1 MVNNIPAT
9 IQAAL
14 AKHQAGELIVA
25 EQMYRQ
31 LLSVMSNDAGIL
43 NLLGVA
49 LFQQNKLSEAKVE
62 LLKAINLNRSDP
74 SFYFN
79 LGIVAKAQGDSRQ
92 AEESY
97 RNAIKL
103 KPSYPEATQNLCNL
117 FEEQERYEEARFL
130 YHKAIQANSQDIKV
144 QFKFA
149 LLCKK
154 LGDWKSVIES
164 CQKVLASQTENFEA
178 RYLYAHALQVMGQ
191 ADLAIAQYQAILKN
205 DPQQAYAHFCLSQLL
220 AKRGEMNVALVHAK
234 TAAKLD
240 STRDEIQLNYA
251 SLRLIEHIEPAA
263 FQPNSFGQDIGLA
276 QAVHAI
282 LNDCYAN
289 EASLRGWLFFTQI
302 DYRFFES
309 QLTRYPIQRRVTQW
323 QSYSESIDV
332 NQAAA
337 EHLARISQI
346 EDVSAQNAALEELTL
361 LNTPSLTQDSF
372 AGLAERECEQA
383 VTQFISGEKLNLVIV
398 GAGPIGLV
406 LASAF
411 KVALGNN
418 VNVLLVENR
427 VSSLHHKLPYERRW
441 ITNIPHRL
449 LKGLVD
455 KTLSDI
461 FAKIGDGHYIGCTI
475 NILESLLLLSCRQMG
490 VKFLFTDKPDFA
502 FLQNS
507 NVQLIFDAS
516 GNRFQQI
523 SWPDSSDKIAVRH
536 NIKTDLLR
544 SNDAQI
550 SLYGIKALVSQDND
564 QVTLGSYNNLLFP
577 LHKNQPIKLA
587 MLKLIHIPARL
598 YEVLMSYVTQHN
610 VDNKYFVWPGNL
622 QVAINQIIVI
632 INLNKIEYDYLCKQC
647 IFPMSLA
654 EAMQVEVL
662 NTSLDERTIA
672 IFKLLA
678 SNTTEDDRVDIDA
691 PFLCEP
697 YLVNRD
703 ASEQLFGKPLMR
715 VGDSIY
721 NGNAK
726 LGNGLGLHLSHVRH
740 IQTVLKIYAR

>member
-1 MVNNIPAT
+1 MVNNIPVT
-9 IQAAL
+9 IQTAL

-31 LLSVMSNDAGIL
+31 LLLVMSNDAGIL

-49 LFQQNKLSEAKVE
+49 LFQQNKLSEAKEE
-62 LLKAINLNRSDP
+62 LCKAIKLNSSDP

-97 RNAIKL
+97 RNALKL
-103 KPSYPEATQNLCNL
+103 KPYYPEVTQNLCNL
-117 FEEQERYEEARFL
+117 FEEQGRYEAASLL
-130 YHKAIQANSQDIKV
+130 YQAAIQTNSQDIKV
-144 QFKFA
+144 QLKFA

-154 LGDWKSVIES
+154 LGDWKSVIDA
-164 CQKVLASQTENFEA
+164 CQKILSAQSGNFEA
-178 RYLYAHALQVMGQ
+178 RYLYAQALQIMGQ
-191 ADLAIAQYQAILKN
+191 ADLAIAQYQVILKN
-205 DPQQAYAHFCLSQLL
+205 DPQQAYAHFYLSQLL
-220 AKRGEMNVALVHAK
+220 VKRGEMNAALVHAK
-234 TAAKLD
+234 TAAELD
-240 STRDEIQLNYA
+240 SKRGEIQLNYA
-251 SLRLIEHIEPAA
+251 SLRLTEHIEPADV
-263 FQPNSFGQDIGLA
+263 QPNSFEQDDELA
-276 QAVHAI
+276 QAVRAI
-282 LNDCYAN
+282 LNDRYEN

-302 DYRFFES
+302 DYRFFDS

-323 QSYSESIDV
+323 QSYSESIAV

-337 EHLARISQI
+337 EHLARIRQI
-346 EDVSAQNAALEELTL
+346 EDVSAQYAALEDLTL

-383 VTQFISGEKLNLVIV
+383 ITQFFSGEKLNLVIV
-398 GAGPIGLV
+398 GAGPIGLA
-406 LASAF
+406 LASAL
-411 KVALGNN
+411 KVSLGNN

-441 ITNIPHRL
+441 ITNIPQGL
-449 LKGLVD
+449 LNGLVD

-475 NILESLLLLSCRQMG
+475 NVLESLLLLSCRQMG

-502 FLQNS
+502 FVQNS

-516 GNRFQQI
+516 GNRLQQL
-523 SWPDSSDKIAVRH
+523 SWSDSPDKITVRH

-544 SNDAQI
+544 SNDAQV
-550 SLYGIKALVSQDND
+550 SLYGIQKLVSQDNS
-564 QVTLGSYNNLLFP
+564 QIAVGSYKNLLLP
-577 LHKNQPIKLA
+577 LYKNQPIKLA

-598 YEVLMSYVTQHN
+598 YEMLMNYVTQHN

-622 QVAINQIIVI
+622 QVAVNQIIVI
-632 INLNKIEYDYLCKQC
+632 INLNKIEYDYLCMQC
-647 IFPMSLA
+647 IFPMSLS
-654 EAMQVEVL
+654 EVMQVETL

-678 SNTTEDDRVDIDA
+678 SHTNEHDRVGIDA

-697 YLVNRD
+697 YLVNRN
-703 ASEQLFGKPLMR
+703 ASEQLFGKPLIR
-715 VGDSIY
+715 VGDSVY
-721 NGNAK
+721 SGNAK
-726 LGNGLGLHLSHVRH
+726 LGNGLGLHLPHVRH
-740 IQTVLKIYAR
+740 IQAVLQKYAR